1 MRLNG
6 QDIAPDGVYSVV
18 VNKFLAEGGDGFT
31 ALKNSTQMTGAGND
45 LEEEAVAEGVGIG
58 MQEGAAGC
66 IAVIEQM
73 APGEPGE
80 RRVIEAEASPE
91 ILVVVLG
98 DVEQGRTLGRCR
110 IHRRHGIRR
119 QEGDVVHPRPGMG

>member
-45 LEEEAVAEGVGIG
+45 LDALTALF
-58 MQEGAAGC
+58 AAG
-66 IAVIEQM
+66 
-73 APGEPGE
+73 
-80 RRVIEAEASPE
+80 SP
-91 ILVVVLG
+91 VSPPAT
-98 DVEQGRTLGRCR
+98 DR
-110 IHRRHGIRR
+110 IHTVG
-119 QEGDVVHPRPGMG
+119 